1 MSVLT
6 ELLQRPPVTWWDV
19 LDILIV
25 SIMIYE
31 LLKLIRGT
39 RAVQLAVGIASI
51 VGLFYVSRGFQ
62 LETVNWLIRN
72 IVGYVVFAAI
82 VLLQADIR
90 RALMHLGRGRLF
102 RLLNRTVSDD
112 DTIEELV
119 VAATTLA
126 AKKTGA
132 IIVIERSVGLRNY
145 IESGIPLDAKLT
157 YDLLVS
163 IFQPTSPLHDGAVIV
178 QRDRAAAAACFL
190 PLTVNPRLNRE
201 LGSRHRAAIGI
212 TEENDAVAIV
222 VSEESGRMSLVEDG
236 DLEHDIDAE
245 RLRRRLK
252 SLVALQPMAGK
263 PRAAGYSLS

>member
-1 MSVLT
+1 MV
-6 ELLQRPPVTWWDV
+6 
-19 LDILIV
+19 
-25 SIMIYE
+25 
-31 LLKLIRGT
+31 
-39 RAVQLAVGIASI
+39 AVV
-51 VGLFYVSRGFQ
+51 
-62 LETVNWLIRN
+62 
-72 IVGYVVFAAI
+72 
-82 VLLQADIR
+82 
-90 RALMHLGRGRLF
+90 
-102 RLLNRTVSDD
+102 
-112 DTIEELV
+112 
-119 VAATTLA
+119 
-126 AKKTGA
+126 
-132 IIVIERSVGLRNY
+132 
-145 IESGIPLDAKLT
+145 
-157 YDLLVS
+157 LVS